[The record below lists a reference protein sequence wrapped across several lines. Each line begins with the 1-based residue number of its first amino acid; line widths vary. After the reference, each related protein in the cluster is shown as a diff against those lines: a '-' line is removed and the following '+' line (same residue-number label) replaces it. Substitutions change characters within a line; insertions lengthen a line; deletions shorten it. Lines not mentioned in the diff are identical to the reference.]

1 MMECWSDVLT
11 RITPFLQYCITPVP
25 ILAEV
30 WQAAPSIYGWLGIF
44 GGYALV
50 MLFAPVRR
58 ALGDGLHC
66 LGRYQRIWITFA
78 VLGFGYFIFQFV
90 TFTPIRTWADLELSQ
105 ITSLPQWSWPRL
117 SAIWKETLLP
127 ALEGVAGIF
136 DSTTTTYPLSVFA
149 AVLMILNWR
158 GLHGALVRALRRRY
172 GVWGYP
178 VYLILLLSALA
189 SLLKPIV
196 FWRLPDWSGLFPAA
210 GLLRVSATVDATA
223 FIFEYLLGVY
233 IQVYLVVVCLAW
245 TKGVSFEEGELF
257 RFAMRRFSYVLEW
270 AGIVVAVSTLIVRLP
285 LVLAYFTNIPGV
297 LDYLPIA
304 RVLMSG
310 LIIAFCS
317 VQISLALHNE
327 TLIEAMRAHVHFVQK
342 NAGQLA
348 WFLVICGI
356 HFYGLMLCDAV
367 LRGAIAD
374 RLGALFLW
382 KFSFACLRGMV
393 IGWLLASWVCL
404 FRQCETGRIHQEKWI
419 QY

>member
-1 MMECWSDVLT
+1 MEYWSDVLT
-11 RITPFLQYCITPVP
+11 PITLSGRYSFISAY
-25 ILAEV
+25 ILGEV
-30 WQAAPSIYGWLGIF
+30 WPPAPGVYGWLGLC

-50 MLFAPVRR
+50 MFFAPVRQ

-66 LGRYQRIWITFA
+66 LRRYQRIWITFA
-78 VLGFGYFIFQFV
+78 VLGFGYFVFQFV

-105 ITSLPQWSWPRL
+105 ITSFPQWSWPRV
-117 SAIWKETLLP
+117 SDIWQETLLP

-136 DSTTTTYPLSVFA
+136 DNATTTYPLSVVA
-149 AVLMILNWR
+149 AVLMIANWR
-158 GLHGALVRALRRRY
+158 GLHRALVRALRKRY
-172 GVWGYP
+172 GFWGYLAY
-178 VYLILLLSALA
+178 VILLLSAVA

-196 FWRLPDWSGLFPAA
+196 FWRLPEWSGLFPAA
-210 GLLRVSATVDATA
+210 GLLRISATVDATA

-233 IQVYLVVVCLAW
+233 IQVYLITLCLAW
-245 TKGVSFEEGELF
+245 IKGVSFEEGELF

-270 AGIVVAVSTLIVRLP
+270 AGLVVAVSTLIVRLP

-317 VQISLALHNE
+317 VQISLTLHNE
-327 TLIEAMRAHVHFVQK
+327 TLIEAIRAHLRFVQK
-342 NAGQLA
+342 NAVRLA
-348 WFLVICGI
+348 WFLMICGV
-356 HFYGLMLCDAV
+356 HFYGLILCDGF
-367 LRGAIAD
+367 LRGAIAN

-382 KFSFACLRGMV
+382 KFAFACLRGLV
-393 IGWLLASWVCL
+393 TGWFLASWVCL
-404 FRQCETGRIHQEKWI
+404 FRQCETGRIQQERWI